1 MSAITDLG
9 DEYVEGLAALDP
21 IAATTL
27 GIAGHESELTDYSK
41 AGEEAREALA
51 RNTLARLD
59 TLPSEAD
66 GDRIARDV
74 MREALAIGCDLF
86 ETGDYLANLNV
97 LASPLQSIRRVF
109 DLMPAAD
116 EGDWMTLAQRMG
128 RVAGALGGYRATLL
142 RGIEA
147 RRIAPRRQIEA
158 CIGQCQAWGGE
169 GVAGGSFFAGI
180 VAGITDCKSE
190 GLLCDLEVAAES
202 AATSYRSFAEF
213 LRETYLPWAEDGD
226 AVGEDRYQLY
236 ARSWNRCA
244 LDLRET
250 YDWGWDELHRIDAE
264 MEAAAELIAP
274 GAGVEVAKEV
284 LETDPSRAIEG
295 VDRFQEWMQ
304 NLQDT
309 TIAEL
314 NGTHF
319 DIPEPL
325 QRLEALIA
333 PPGGALAMYYTGPSE
348 DFSRPG
354 RTWYPTG
361 GKTRFP
367 LWGEVSIAY
376 HEGVP
381 GHHLERGNTRLL
393 DLSRFQR
400 LYGDCSGYVEGWG
413 LYAERLMGELGY
425 LDRPDYAMGLLRSQA
440 LRSVRVIIDIG
451 MHLELPIPDGQ
462 RFHPGER
469 WTPELG
475 SDFALTRSHFPPEF
489 MASEIDRYLGI
500 PGQAI
505 SYKVGERA
513 WLAAREA
520 ARSTLGE
527 AFDLRTFHSGM
538 LALGPMG
545 LGLLERESARLG
557 AGDSSEKG
565 R

>member
-9 DEYVEGLAALDP
+9 DGYVEGLAALDP
-21 IAATTL
+21 IAATSL
-27 GIAGHESELTDYSK
+27 GIAGHESELTDFSK
-41 AGEEAREALA
+41 AGEEARNALT
-51 RNTLARLD
+51 RDTLARLE
-59 TLPSEAD
+59 TLPIEAD

-74 MREALAIGCDLF
+74 MREALAIIGELF
-86 ETGDYLANLNV
+86 ETSDYLANLNV
-97 LASPLQSIRRVF
+97 LASPVQSVRRVF
-109 DLMPAAD
+109 DLMPVED
-116 EGDWMTLAQRMG
+116 EGDWMVLAQRMA
-128 RVAGALGGYRATLL
+128 RVPGALAGYRATLL
-142 RGIEA
+142 RGIDA
-147 RRIAPRRQIEA
+147 RRFAARRQVEA
-158 CIGQCQAWGGE
+158 CIAQCETWGGE
-169 GVAGGSFFAGI
+169 KGGENFFAGI
-180 VAGITDCKSE
+180 VAGITGCEST
-190 GLLCDLEVAAES
+190 GLMLDLEAAAES
-202 AATSYRSFAEF
+202 AAASYRSFGTF
-213 LRETYLPWAEDGD
+213 LRDTYLPWTEDTD
-226 AVGEDRYQLY
+226 AVGEERYQLY
-236 ARSWNRCA
+236 SRSWNRCE
-244 LDLRET
+244 LDLQET
-250 YDWGWDELHRIDAE
+250 YNWGWDELHRVDAE
-264 MEAAAELIAP
+264 MESAAELIAP
-274 GAGVEVAKEV
+274 GAGVQVAKEV

-295 VDRFQEWMQ
+295 VDAFRQWMQ
-304 NLQDT
+304 DLQDT

-314 NGTHF
+314 HGKHF

-325 QRLEALIA
+325 HRLEAMIA

-361 GKTRFP
+361 GETRFP

-400 LYGDCSGYVEGWG
+400 LFGHCSGYIEGWG

-440 LRSVRVIIDIG
+440 LRSVRVIVDIG
-451 MHLELPIPDGQ
+451 MHLQLPIPKGQ
-462 RFHPGER
+462 PFHPGEQ

-475 SDFALTRSHFPPEF
+475 SEFALARSHFPPEF
-489 MASEIDRYLGI
+489 MASEIDRYLGV

-513 WLAAREA
+513 WLTARDEA
-520 ARSTLGE
+520 KRSLGD

-545 LGLLERESARLG
+545 LGLLARESASLG
-557 AGDSSEKG
+557 ANEEPA
-565 R
+565 

>member
-21 IAATTL
+21 IAATSL

-51 RNTLARLD
+51 RNALARLD

-66 GDRIARDV
+66 GDGIARDV
-74 MREALAIGCDLF
+74 MREALAIDCDLF
-86 ETGDYLANLNV
+86 DTGDYLANLNV

-128 RVAGALGGYRATLL
+128 RVPGALGGYRATLL

-158 CIGQCQAWGGE
+158 CIGQCEAWG
-169 GVAGGSFFAGI
+169 AGGDTGGNFFAGI

-190 GLLCDLEVAAES
+190 GLLRDLEVAAES
-202 AATSYRSFAEF
+202 AATSYRSFATF
-213 LRETYLPWAEDGD
+213 LRETYLPWAEDRD

-236 ARSWNRCA
+236 ARAWNRCA

-250 YDWGWDELHRIDAE
+250 YDWGWDELQRIDAE

-295 VDRFQEWMQ
+295 VERFQEWMQ
-304 NLQDT
+304 DLQDT

-400 LYGDCSGYVEGWG
+400 LFGDCSGYVEGWG

-425 LDRPDYAMGLLRSQA
+425 LDRPDYALGLLRSQA
-440 LRSVRVIIDIG
+440 LRSVRVVIDIG

-462 RFHPGER
+462 PFHPGER
-469 WTPELG
+469 WTPALG
-475 SDFALTRSHFPPEF
+475 NEFALTRSHFPAEF

-520 ARSTLGE
+520 ARSTLGD

-557 AGDSSEKG
+557 TGDSSEKG